1 MLGNEK
7 TTHLVANRVPRNIR
21 TKIVIIWN
29 GNDPHETRVRLRAR
43 RFLEYVLRGPV
54 DELGPA
60 TLGAYAGIIEVR
72 FDLGNVIGAGLG
84 SGGTRDA
91 VVAGPEAFILRATAL
106 EG

>member
-1 MLGNEK
+1 MGNEK

-29 GNDPHETRVRLRAR
+29 SNDPHETRVRLRAR

-54 DELGPA
+54 DELVPA
-60 TLGAYAGIIEVR
+60 TLVAYAGIIEVR

-84 SGGTRDA
+84 SGSTRDA
-91 VVAGPEAFILRATAL
+91 VVAGQEAFVLRATAL